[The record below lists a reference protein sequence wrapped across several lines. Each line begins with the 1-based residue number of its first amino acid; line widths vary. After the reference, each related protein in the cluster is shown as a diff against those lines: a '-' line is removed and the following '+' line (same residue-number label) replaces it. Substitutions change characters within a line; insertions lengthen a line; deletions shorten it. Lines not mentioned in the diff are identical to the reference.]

1 MKGRKRKQKE
11 YAKFLN
17 PISLYKILRPQ
28 GFTFLQQ
35 LVRKQNRTLKTL
47 AKGLFGC
54 TYKEIISQRV
64 KVEKVRRKKEIKNFI
79 FLRGG
84 YIFERH
90 ELKSHS
96 PT

>member
-64 KVEKVRRKKEIKNFI
+64 KVEKLGEKRRLKISFFLEVVI
-79 FLRGG
+79 FLKGMN
-84 YIFERH
+84 
-90 ELKSHS
+90 
-96 PT
+96 